1 MTISRTEAEALA
13 ALVTRLRASHN
24 MTAWD
29 HPGIM
34 AAIEKARA
42 MADAFDL
49 AHALLVLAERP
60 DLRTPALLSTAGEH
74 WRRMDGTMTKRRGD
88 NNIPC
93 PEHTGQTMP
102 CPKCREGKRP
112 PTPDELA
119 EMRATAKKAAEYHA
133 EMQRLQ
139 EQRKAAKG

>member
-13 ALVTRLRASHN
+13 ALVARLRASHN

-60 DLRTPALLSTAGEH
+60 DLRTPALLSTTGEH
-74 WRRMDGTMTKRRGD
+74 WRRMDGTMTKRHGD
-88 NNIPC
+88 NDIPC

-102 CPKCREGKRP
+102 CPKCRDAVRP

-119 EMRATAKKAAEYHA
+119 EIREAYQAKVRELREERAEIEKRRAEA
-133 EMQRLQ
+133 
-139 EQRKAAKG
+139 